1 MSASMRMWVELGFD
15 IAYLLVIWWLV
26 AAMVARRA
34 GLAPADAPVAQRLLL
49 AFLLLA
55 LGDSGHVGLRVVAYA
70 LGGFD
75 PHAELSAAASAL
87 IGLGAL
93 ATATTL
99 TLFYM
104 LMADSWRAR
113 FGRGWGW
120 PALALLAAGL
130 ARLAI
135 MSLPQNAWESAVPPQ
150 PWSLYRNLP
159 LIVQG
164 LGVAALML
172 RDAQAQGDR
181 LFRWIGRLILVSY
194 ACYLPVVLWV
204 QRVPALGM
212 LMIPKTVA
220 YVAIAVLAYRA
231 FYRPAHAGLRPRTL
245 AA

>member
-1 MSASMRMWVELGFD
+1 MSANMRMWVELGFD
-15 IAYLLVIWWLV
+15 VAYLLVIWWLV
-26 AAMVARRA
+26 AAMIVRRA
-34 GLAPADAPVAQRLLL
+34 QLAPSDAPVGQRLLL

-55 LGDSGHVGLRVVAYA
+55 LGDTGHVGFRVLGYA

-75 PHAELSAAASAL
+75 PHAELSGTAATL
-87 IGLGAL
+87 IGMGAL

-104 LMADSWRAR
+104 LMADSWRVR
-113 FGRGWGW
+113 FEHAWGWGT
-120 PALALLAAGL
+120 LALLAAGI

-135 MSLPQNAWESAVPPQ
+135 MTLPQNAWESAVPPQ

-172 RDAQAQGDR
+172 RDARAQGDR

-194 ACYLPVVLWV
+194 ACYLPVVFWV

-220 YVAIAVLAYRA
+220 YVAIAVLVYRA
-231 FYRPAHAGLRPRTL
+231 LFRPASHTLRTHSL